1 MGCAT
6 SWILTS
12 ISERGARGA
21 EGEAVKTARRWTL
34 ERLPEEQTVSLAS
47 GLSYYTSGYE
57 IFAGPF
63 IYSNAKQCL
72 EWKGVVRRK

>member
-6 SWILTS
+6 SWIRTS
-12 ISERGARGA
+12 LSELGARGA
-21 EGEAVKTARRWTL
+21 EGKAVKTTRTWTF
-34 ERLPEEQTVSLAS
+34 EKLPGEQTVSLAS
-47 GLSYYTSGYE
+47 GLSYYTASYE

-63 IYSNAKQCL
+63 IYSNAKQYL